1 MANTPG
7 KPDFS
12 NVTGGHAS
20 RSDAATPAAG
30 KPDFSNVSG
39 SHSSSGA
46 GSGAFANVG
55 GGFASDSAAPMP
67 THTVRAGESL
77 SKISRKVYGSSK
89 HWRLIFDA
97 NRDQI
102 DNPDLIQIGQ
112 VLNIPPA
119 PAAD

>member
-1 MANTPG
+1 MAKTPG

-12 NVTGGHAS
+12 NVTGGHSS
-20 RSDAATPAAG
+20 RDEPRPAAG

-39 SHSSSGA
+39 GHGSSAA
-46 GSGAFANVG
+46 GSGTFANVG
-55 GGFASDSAAPMP
+55 GGFASDSVAPSA

>member
-1 MANTPG
+1 MATTPG

-12 NVTGGHAS
+12 NVKGGHSS
-20 RSDAATPAAG
+20 RTDDAAPVAG

-39 SHSSSGA
+39 GHSSTSA
-46 GSGAFANVG
+46 GTPAFGNVS
-55 GGFASDSAAPMP
+55 GGFASDSAAPVSS
-67 THTVRAGESL
+67 HTVRAGESL

-89 HWRLIFDA
+89 HWRRIFDA

-112 VLNIPPA
+112 VLKIPPA
-119 PAAD
+119 PAVE

>member
-12 NVTGGHAS
+12 NVTGSHSS
-20 RSDAATPAAG
+20 RSEAPAPAAG
-30 KPDFSNVSG
+30 KPDFANVSG
-39 SHSSSGA
+39 GHTSRSAGA
-46 GSGAFANVG
+46 GAFANVG

-89 HWRLIFDA
+89 HWRLIFEA

-102 DNPDLIQIGQ
+102 DNPDLIQVGQ
-112 VLNIPPA
+112 VLNIPPR

>member
-12 NVTGGHAS
+12 NVTGGHTS
-20 RSDAATPAAG
+20 RSDVPAPAAG

-39 SHSSSGA
+39 GHASRSTGT
-46 GSGAFANVG
+46 GTFANVG
-55 GGFASDSAAPMP
+55 GGFASDSAAPMA
-67 THTVRAGESL
+67 THTVRSGESL